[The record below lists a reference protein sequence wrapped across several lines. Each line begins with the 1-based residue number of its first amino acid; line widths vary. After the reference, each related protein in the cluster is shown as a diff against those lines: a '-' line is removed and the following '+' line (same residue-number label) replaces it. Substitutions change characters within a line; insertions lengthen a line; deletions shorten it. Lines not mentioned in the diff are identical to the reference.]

1 MLLWIVIAASL
12 PAIALVLLLLRR
24 KVRNK
29 PEEEI
34 AF

>member
-1 MLLWIVIAASL
+1 MLLWIIAASL